1 MKPII
6 LFGGT
11 FDPIHNGHLELCR
24 AAYRQLNPE
33 CILLIPSAQ
42 PPHKQSAASTEDRV
56 AMCRLAAEHLPYVKV
71 DTWEAEQA
79 GKTYSVHTAMELE
92 ARYPGR
98 PLYWLMGMDAW
109 ITLSSWYRWRDFC
122 DHVTPLVAGRSN
134 CPRGHSETYTSLM
147 VQQGVCPVFLD
158 WTPVEASSSRVRELL
173 AQGKEADLL
182 LPAVYTYIRDRGL
195 YSGESR

>member
-56 AMCRLAAEHLPYVKV
+56 TMCRLAAKPLSYVKV
-71 DTWEAEQA
+71 DTWEAAQT
-79 GKTYSVHTAMELE
+79 GKTYSVHTAMEM
-92 ARYPGR
+92 ASRYPGR

-134 CPRGHSETYTSLM
+134 CPQGQSETYTSLM
-147 VQQGVCPVFLD
+147 AQQGVCPVFLN
-158 WTPVEASSSRVRELL
+158 WTPVEGSSSRVRELL
-173 AQGKEADLL
+173 AQGEETGL
-182 LPAVYTYIRDRGL
+182 LPPAVCAYIRDREL
-195 YSGESR
+195 YFDKSR